1 MKHSLIALLL
11 LTLAG
16 AAGAGLADYTFVQTP
31 GSYGEL
37 TAPVTIHGP
46 GVDEAL
52 SAPLPIG
59 FSFVYDG
66 VAYTQFRASSNGFIT
81 LDLASAASGANHLD
95 TQPLILAPFW
105 DDLKTDDANSNVS
118 YQLTGSEPNRVLTAQ
133 FKNLRWYYTTV
144 PANLVNFQIRLFE
157 TDNRVEFTYGLM
169 GTAPGALA
177 SATIGISGAA
187 MGDFISVTPFSPQ
200 AIVSHTVENDLI
212 DEAQLPHLANRLYS
226 FIPPGTR
233 QHDLAA
239 VSLTGNPTPSEGTPT
254 THTVTVRN
262 LGLVTEA
269 VYSVKLIDGAGTE
282 LATAPGL
289 TVSPLQTVMI
299 PLAWTPQI
307 AGAMT
312 IFGKVV
318 LAGDENSANDQ
329 TPPLNL
335 SVQQEIPSWNG
346 IVGSGNELAR
356 VPVDMYYKNS
366 LFETL
371 YYASELAELDGQITA
386 LRFFNDFYTTYL
398 NDMPTKIWLGITN
411 LPDLS
416 AGWITSGQLTLV
428 FDGTMD
434 YPEGEQ
440 WIQFNLLQPFA
451 YTGQGNLVLLAQR
464 PLDTAYYASSDYFR
478 CQTWG
483 TNRARKAQSDST
495 VLDPANP
502 AMPGALSGQ
511 FPMTGFVYV
520 PYLYGSLE
528 GTVRSANNQP
538 LAGATVQVLNTAYN
552 AVTNASGEYG
562 LQLPEGIYSVTAS
575 AANGYIAQT
584 VEGVSVTGDQVTVQD
599 FVLAA
604 VAAADGAVPA
614 IPTGLTGIR
623 PNPFKLQAEISY
635 SLKEAM
641 PARLAV
647 YDLRG
652 RKVRELAGGELAG
665 GEHRCVWDG
674 RDGAGRPVSSGVY
687 LLKLEAGSYR
697 DVRKLMLVK

>member
-1 MKHSLIALLL
+1 MKHTLLALLL
-11 LTLAG
+11 LALAG
-16 AAGAGLADYTFVQTP
+16 AAAATLADYTFFQSP
-31 GSYGEL
+31 GSWGEL
-37 TAPVTIHGP
+37 AAPTTIHGP

-52 SAPLPIG
+52 SAPLTIG
-59 FSFVYDG
+59 FTFLYDG
-66 VAYTQFRASSNGFIT
+66 LPYTQFRASSNGFIT

-105 DDLKTDDANSNVS
+105 DDMQTDAANSSVS
-118 YQLTGSEPNRVLTAQ
+118 YQLTGSAPNRVLTAQ
-133 FKNLRWYYTTV
+133 FKNLRWYYTTA
-144 PANLVNFQIRLFE
+144 PANLVNFQIRLLE
-157 TDNRVEFTYGLM
+157 TDHRVEFVYGLM
-169 GTAPGALA
+169 GNAPGAQA
-177 SATIGISGAA
+177 SATIGISSAA
-187 MGDFISVTPFSPQ
+187 SGDFISVTPFSPQ
-200 AIVSHTVENDLI
+200 AIVSHTVENDMI
-212 DEAQLPHLANRLYS
+212 DEAQLPHLADRLYS
-226 FIPPGTR
+226 FIPPGTQ

-239 VSLTGNPTPSEGTPT
+239 VSLTGNVTPSAGTAT
-254 THTVTVRN
+254 THTVAVRN
-262 LGLVTEA
+262 LGTETETI
-269 VYSVKLIDGAGTE
+269 YSVKLIDGGGTE

-289 TVSPLQTVMI
+289 TVNPLQTVMI
-299 PLAWTPQI
+299 PLTWTPQGP
-307 AGAMT
+307 GAMT
-312 IFGKVV
+312 IFGRVV
-318 LAGDENSANDQ
+318 LAGDGNSANDQ

-335 SVQQEIPSWNG
+335 AVQPEIPGWNG
-346 IVGSGNELAR
+346 IVGSGNEMAR

-371 YYASELAELDGQITA
+371 YYASELAELDGEITA
-386 LRFFNDFYTTYL
+386 LRFFNDFYTYYL
-398 NDMPTKIWLGITN
+398 NDMPTRIWLGITN
-411 LPDLS
+411 LQDLS
-416 AGWITSGQLTLV
+416 AGWITSDQLTLV

-464 PLDTAYYASSDYFR
+464 PLDTEYYASSDYFR

-483 TNRARKAQSDST
+483 NNRARKAQSDST

-502 AMPGALSGQ
+502 AMPGVLSGQ
-511 FPMTGFVYV
+511 FPLTGFVYM

-528 GTVRSANNQP
+528 GTIRGANNQP
-538 LAGATVQVLNTAYN
+538 LAGASVQVLDTAYTATAN
-552 AVTNASGEYG
+552 ANGEYA
-562 LQLPEGIYSVTAS
+562 LQLPAGTYSVTAS
-575 AANGYIAQT
+575 AAGHVSQT
-584 VEGVSVTGDQVTVQD
+584 VNGASVTGDQTTVQD

-604 VAAADGAVPA
+604 VAAADGAVPV

-687 LLKLEAGSYR
+687 LVKLEAGSYR